1 MPGDQRATD
10 ALASAAGLGAFFATA
25 PAAGPGWTS
34 WDELTGEPAVLALH
48 LTDVG
53 RALAAPR
60 GGVVPEAPVSAST
73 AHLGLVARLVAPVL
87 GAALTSGTLPVAAPA
102 SVHLRLPGAN
112 PLPLALGGPA
122 AVAADRPGDLADAF
136 TRHWLT
142 PAIAPL
148 GAAVQA
154 ASGVSPQ
161 VLDGNVLSA
170 VAGALR
176 MAAAA
181 RPELAGRS
189 AAALDD
195 LLRTGPLAGL
205 GDLRQDG
212 SFVRRSCCLFYRLP
226 GAGTCGD
233 CVLRTG

>member
-10 ALASAAGLGAFFATA
+10 ALAAAAGLGAFFATA

-34 WDELTGEPAVLALH
+34 WDELTEPAVLARH

-53 RALAAPR
+53 RALSAPR
-60 GGVVPEAPVSAST
+60 GGVVPEAPVVAST
-73 AHLGLVARLVAPVL
+73 AHLGLVARLVAPAL
-87 GAALTSGTLPVAAPA
+87 GAALVSGTLPVAPPA

-112 PLPLALGGPA
+112 PLPLALDQPA
-122 AVAADRPGDLADAF
+122 AVAVDRPGELAPAF
-136 TRHWLT
+136 AEHWLASAT
-142 PAIAPL
+142 APL

-161 VLDGNVLSA
+161 VLDGNVVSA

-176 MAAAA
+176 MAAGA
-181 RPELAGRS
+181 RPELTGR
-189 AAALDD
+189 AAAVLGD